1 MLIGQIL
8 FCSRLDFSSPEIQNR
23 ICGGQGCNPDSL
35 QSQIKL
41 WSKVPEVTYIGSP
54 AQSWLDDYFGWAKDC
69 CQYKQTDSD
78 QGEFCPSDF
87 VPDSGS
93 GGDDYGDYSSDYG
106 DYNAGDTSTSL
117 ACKPCPT
124 RGLPRPSGADFNKY
138 LPWFLQDNPGQHCPK
153 AGHAA
158 YGDGV
163 RMGSMMVNNNNVT
176 GVAASTFFAFH
187 TILKSSKD
195 YYEAMRWARR
205 LSDNLTLMIND
216 NDASGNGINVFPY
229 SVFYVFYEQYLTM
242 VEDTVRSLAISLGSV
257 FAVTFILGGFDL
269 KTSVVTIFLIILIIV
284 NLLGLMYWWDVT
296 LNAISLV
303 NLVMA
308 SGISV
313 EFTSHILRAYAVSDK
328 PSRIERA
335 RESVIE
341 LGNILFSGIH
351 VTNFLGVIVLV
362 FANSQIFSV
371 FYFRMYLGIVL
382 IGAVHGLVLLPVLL
396 SFWGPSQI
404 KRPTLVTTMT
414 TTTLVS
420 STSVVDLKT

>member
-1 MLIGQIL
+1 
-8 FCSRLDFSSPEIQNR
+8 
-23 ICGGQGCNPDSL
+23 
-35 QSQIKL
+35 
-41 WSKVPEVTYIGSP
+41 
-54 AQSWLDDYFGWAKDC
+54 
-69 CQYKQTDSD
+69 
-78 QGEFCPSDF
+78 
-87 VPDSGS
+87 
-93 GGDDYGDYSSDYG
+93 
-106 DYNAGDTSTSL
+106 
-117 ACKPCPT
+117 
-124 RGLPRPSGADFNKY
+124 
-138 LPWFLQDNPGQHCPK
+138 
-153 AGHAA
+153 
-158 YGDGV
+158 
-163 RMGSMMVNNNNVT
+163 MMVNNNNVT

-269 KTSVVTIFLIILIIV
+269 KTSLVTIFLIILIIV